1 MQCGFAFLE
10 AGAVRSKNC
19 TNILIKNVLDSLL
32 GILGY
37 WAIGWALAYG
47 PNSNNFLDHFFGF
60 SQFFVIGLQNYAKF
74 FFQFVFAATAAT
86 IISGA
91 VAERAEFACFL
102 TYSLLITSFCYPIL
116 THWGWTPNG
125 WMARGFDPS
134 LGLEQHLFENNTLNN
149 NSSETNITTI
159 TNTTTT
165 FRTTYVDFAGSGMVH
180 LCGGTISLIAALL
193 IGPRIGRFP
202 EKEARQKNKVKKGK
216 QQRIT
221 PLRNVGTEGKLPK
234 IAEIKGHSVP
244 FASLGGF
251 ILMFG
256 FLAFN
261 GGSTGEISTKGVGQI
276 VAKVMVNTI
285 LCGAFAALSYL
296 FVHFIRKGKWTIL
309 LTINACLTGMVSAC
323 AGCDKMPVWTS
334 AITGSIAGMA
344 YLAFS
349 ELCLIMRIDDPLDA
363 FAVHFGGG
371 LWGLISACLVTEKGL
386 LFSLIDSEKVK
397 FDEALWQ
404 LCWQSVC
411 AVAIIVWSALVLT
424 PAFLI
429 LKAFGKMRVPREV
442 EIRGLDIFKH
452 GEAAYPLTAY
462 GHGWGDGT
470 EFVITPLQDVGGDA
484 VNVTT
489 MMRPTRE
496 GGGIQQY
503 PHQQFEHPE
512 HFVHRRQ
519 KQTSATP

>member
-1 MQCGFAFLE
+1 
-10 AGAVRSKNC
+10 
-19 TNILIKNVLDSLL
+19 
-32 GILGY
+32 
-37 WAIGWALAYG
+37 
-47 PNSNNFLDHFFGF
+47 
-60 SQFFVIGLQNYAKF
+60 
-74 FFQFVFAATAAT
+74 
-86 IISGA
+86 
-91 VAERAEFACFL
+91 
-102 TYSLLITSFCYPIL
+102 
-116 THWGWTPNG
+116 
-125 WMARGFDPS
+125 
-134 LGLEQHLFENNTLNN
+134 
-149 NSSETNITTI
+149 
-159 TNTTTT
+159 
-165 FRTTYVDFAGSGMVH
+165 
-180 LCGGTISLIAALL
+180 
-193 IGPRIGRFP
+193 
-202 EKEARQKNKVKKGK
+202 
-216 QQRIT
+216 
-221 PLRNVGTEGKLPK
+221 
-234 IAEIKGHSVP
+234 
-244 FASLGGF
+244 
-251 ILMFG
+251 MFG

-276 VAKVMVNTI
+276 VVKVMVNTI

-323 AGCDKMPVWTS
+323 AGCNIMFVWLIKTINCSVFRPVWTS

-386 LFSLIDSEKVK
+386 LFSLIDPEKVK

-429 LKAFGKMRVPREV
+429 LKAFGKIRVPREV
-442 EIRGLDIFKH
+442 EIRGLDRFKH

-484 VNVTT
+484 VNGKNNI
-489 MMRPTRE
+489 RE
-496 GGGIQQY
+496 KQL
-503 PHQQFEHPE
+503 
-512 HFVHRRQ
+512 FVLMFCLFL
-519 KQTSATP
+519 